1 MTSGYASLLAAARA
15 GGAERRRLGLA
26 IALGFG
32 AVVASGGLLITSG
45 YLISRAAQRPE
56 IFVLSVAIVGVRAFA
71 IARALLRYGER
82 LASHDAALRL
92 LGRVRASFYGRLAP
106 LVPGDLEDRSQAY
119 GARERVGSR
128 GGDLLSRFVGDVDA
142 LQDLYLRALAPPV
155 VAALAICA
163 ATLTAWL
170 ILPAAGPVV
179 FVCLLLAAIVVP
191 ALAAGLASASGRR
204 QAPARA
210 ALTAELVE
218 TIEGAAELAV
228 AGRAQERIARLR
240 AADRRLAALARRD
253 GIAAGV
259 ATALGSAAAGGS
271 VVAVLLV
278 AVPATHRGALAGVLV
293 AALALLMLA
302 AFEGLAP
309 LPLAARRLRACAEAA
324 RRLEELCE
332 REPSVRDP
340 ARPRALPGGG
350 ERVGGEPVAG
360 SAVVG
365 GEPVVDS
372 DACDLVVDDVSVRYA
387 PAEPWALEHVSLRL
401 APGRCIALI
410 GPSGAGKTT
419 LAQLLVRF
427 RDPDVGSVRIG
438 GVDLRELAQDDVR
451 RAVTLAA
458 QDAYLFNTTLRE
470 NVLLAR
476 RTATEGELWAALA
489 AAGAAEWVRTL
500 PDGLDT
506 PVGEDGGALSGGQGQ
521 RIALARALL
530 SDARFL
536 VLDEPTAHLDAD
548 TARAVMCDIAAGAGE
563 RGVLV
568 ITHSDIGLDL
578 FDEVLELAGA
588 GLRSA
593 VGHGSPTPTRLDRAL
608 RRADA
613 PQ

>member
-1 MTSGYASLLAAARA
+1 MTGSYASLAAAARA
-15 GGAERRRLGLA
+15 GRAERRRLGLA

-32 AVVASGGLLITSG
+32 AVVASGGLLVTSG
-45 YLISRAAQRPE
+45 YLISRAAQRPP
-56 IFVLSVAIVGVRAFA
+56 VLALSVAIVAVRAFA
-71 IARALLRYGER
+71 ISRALLRYSER

-92 LGRVRASFYGRLAP
+92 LGRVRANFYRRLAP
-106 LVPGDLEDRSQAY
+106 LVPGDLGGE
-119 GARERVGSR
+119 GGGR

-163 ATLTAWL
+163 ASLTAWV

-179 FVCLLLAAIVVP
+179 FVCLLLAATVVP
-191 ALAAGLASASGRR
+191 ALAALLAAASGRR

-218 TIEGAAELAV
+218 TIEGATELVV
-228 AGRAQERIARLR
+228 AGRARERIARLR
-240 AADRRLAALARRD
+240 AADGRLAMLARRD
-253 GIAAGV
+253 GMAAGA

-278 AVPATHRGALAGVLV
+278 AIPAVHSGALAGVLL
-293 AALALLMLA
+293 AAIALLVFA

-324 RRLEELCE
+324 GRLEELCA

-340 ARPRALPGGG
+340 AHPRALPGEG
-350 ERVGGEPVAG
+350 E
-360 SAVVG
+360 
-365 GEPVVDS
+365 
-372 DACDLVVDDVSVRYA
+372 LVVEDLSARYA
-387 PAEPWALEHVSLRL
+387 PQEPWVLEHASLRL
-401 APGRCIALI
+401 APGCRVALM
-410 GPSGAGKTT
+410 GPSGAGKST

-427 RDPDVGSVRIG
+427 RDPDAGSVRIG

-451 RAVTLAA
+451 RAVTIAA
-458 QDAYLFNTTLRE
+458 QDAHLFNTTLRE

-476 RTATEGELWAALA
+476 REASEEELWEAFE
-489 AAGAAEWVRTL
+489 AAGAAAWVRTL

-506 PVGEDGGALSGGQGQ
+506 LVGEDGGALSGGQRQ

-536 VLDEPTAHLDAD
+536 VLDEPTAHLDAA
-548 TARAVMCDIAAGAGE
+548 TAESVMRAIVTGAGE
-563 RGVLV
+563 RGVLA
-568 ITHSDIGLDL
+568 ITHSALGVEL
-578 FDEVLELAGA
+578 FDEVLELRG
-588 GLRSA
+588 GILYK
-593 VGHGSPTPTRLDRAL
+593 VK
-608 RRADA
+608 
-613 PQ
+613 